1 MNLLAIEQFAFK
13 SKALRLFLCSIAIIA
28 LLLFSLFAFIYI
40 NIRFEV
46 AACERVADHLALDAK
61 RALVVG
67 DSANKVESFLNAHS
81 IIFSYDKL
89 QGRYQGQVRKIY
101 KPSFFDG
108 GVSVYVNLDP
118 NDKYL
123 SSEFHSS
130 FTFL

>member
-1 MNLLAIEQFAFK
+1 MASFDQVVEVLGGILAAAFGLYAIVVRRIE
-13 SKALRLFLCSIAIIA
+13 
-28 LLLFSLFAFIYI
+28 
-40 NIRFEV
+40 
-46 AACERVADHLALDAK
+46 
-61 RALVVG
+61 VG
-67 DSANKVESFLNAHS
+67 E
-81 IIFSYDKL
+81 
-89 QGRYQGQVRKIY
+89 GYQGQVRKIY